1 MATSSVSSA
10 SPAAASAAPA
20 SPAALVVVSGG
31 SQGIGRALVGAFLEA
46 GFAVAT
52 CARQAADLA
61 RLSQEMAGRFPQA
74 ALHTLPADLSEH
86 AGCQRFADFVLGLG
100 LPLAA
105 LIHNAGAYQPGRFQ
119 DEPADGS
126 ALRASLAA
134 NLLSA
139 YDLTR
144 ALLPTLLGQ
153 QRGHV
158 FTICS
163 TASIMAY
170 PNGGSY
176 GVAKFALLGFTK
188 SLREEVKHQGL
199 RVTAV
204 LPGATLTRSWAG
216 VEAPPER
223 FIAPEDV
230 AAAVLSAFRMSPQ
243 TVVEEILI
251 RPQLGDFAG

>member
-1 MATSSVSSA
+1 
-10 SPAAASAAPA
+10 
-20 SPAALVVVSGG
+20 VVVTGG
-31 SQGIGRALVGAFLEA
+31 SQGIGRALVLRFLAA
-46 GFAVAT
+46 GYAVAT
-52 CARQAADLA
+52 CARQPAALAELAAAAA
-61 RLSQEMAGRFPQA
+61 RLHPA
-74 ALHTLPADLSEH
+74 APLHTLPADLSEH
-86 AGCQRFADFVLGLG
+86 AGCQLFAEFALGLG

-105 LIHNAGAYQPGRFQ
+105 VVHNAGAYAPGRFQ

-126 ALRASLAA
+126 QLRYMLAA

-153 QRGHV
+153 GRGHV

-163 TASIMAY
+163 TASIIAY

-176 GVAKFALLGFTK
+176 SIAKHALLGFTK
-188 SLREEVKHQGL
+188 TLRAEVKDQGL

-216 VEAPPER
+216 AGLPPER
-223 FIAPEDV
+223 FISPDDV
-230 AAAVLSAFRMSPQ
+230 AEAVYGAFQLSASA
-243 TVVEEILI
+243 VVEELLI
-251 RPQLGDFAG
+251 RPQLGDI